1 MEINYLPPN
10 REPAVNDAILDYDE
24 ITPKDK
30 NTLHIFHSNQND
42 GYYSYGFEVTGKEEE
57 LEVIKE
63 FCEKLME
70 AR

>member
-1 MEINYLPPN
+1 MKINFAERGN
-10 REPAVNDAILDYDE
+10 STNEAVLDYDE
-24 ITPKDK
+24 ITPKDP
-30 NTLHIFHSNQND
+30 NILHIWHCNQD
-42 GYYSYGFEVTGKEEE
+42 DSHYGYAFDVEGTVVE

>member
-1 MEINYLPPN
+1 MKINYLPPKG
-10 REPAVNDAILDYDE
+10 EPFENDAILDYDE

-30 NTLHIFHSNQND
+30 NTLLIFHSNQND

-70 AR
+70 AS